1 MVQHPEPPKARQEQ
15 PRAQRL
21 GPRPLPL
28 HLATT
33 NLMLLSSLA
42 VWPIAKNAS
51 PHLNPHLLA
60 RFSQLLPDLASVD
73 PNEFTAALIR
83 AGLARIG
90 AMTGGMQRYRRHG
103 WHRDLPDPPVF
114 WREGSSRLLAY
125 GEAGMPVLLVPSLV
139 NRAYVLDLAEGQ
151 SLARWLPRSSTAGQ
165 GLRPFL
171 LDWGDPGE
179 AEQRFDLSAY
189 IARIRRALKHVKRE
203 TGQTPILLGYC
214 MGGNLALAAAVTAPE
229 DVAALALLATPWD
242 FHAGG
247 AHHAALVQ
255 ALAPALVPAP
265 ASAGEAP
272 PMLEVDT
279 LQGFFWALD
288 PFTALKKFTQFA
300 ALPEGSDAERRFVA
314 MEDWL
319 NDGVP
324 LAGAVARECLLGWYG
339 ENRPVQGRWLIDGRP
354 VLPQDWRKPALV
366 VLPERDKL
374 VPKEGAAA
382 LLTQMPQAKRLDAP
396 SGHIGMMVGPRAEAG
411 LWQPL
416 ADWLAATA
424 ATTAPQTEKP
434 ARKPRSRTAPSTGP
448 RTGPHTGRRATKV
461 QA

>member
-1 MVQHPEPPKARQEQ
+1 MMQHPEPPAS
-15 PRAQRL
+15 PAAGRL

-28 HLATT
+28 HLASA

-42 VWPIAKNAS
+42 VWPMLKDAS
-51 PHLNPHLLA
+51 AHSNPPWLA
-60 RFSQLLPDLASVD
+60 RFSSLLPLLASVD
-73 PNEFTAALIR
+73 PNDFNAALIR
-83 AGLARIG
+83 AGLARMG
-90 AMTGGMQRYRRHG
+90 AMTAGLTRYRQHP
-103 WHRDLPDPPVF
+103 WHRSLPPVPVV

-125 GEAGMPVLLVPSLV
+125 GEAGIPVLMVPSLV

-151 SLARWLPRSSTAGQ
+151 SLARWLRDQ
-165 GLRPFL
+165 DVRPFL
-171 LDWGDPGE
+171 LDWGDPDA
-179 AEQRFDLSAY
+179 AEQHFDLSAY
-189 IARIRRALKHVKRE
+189 IARIRRAIRHVKDQ
-203 TGQTPILLGYC
+203 TGEPPALLGYC

-229 DVAALALLATPWD
+229 DVAALALLAMPWD

-255 ALAPALVPAP
+255 ALAPALVPPP
-265 ASAGEAP
+265 ATDGGAP
-272 PMLEVDT
+272 PMLDVDV

-288 PFTALKKFTQFA
+288 PFTALKKFSQFA
-300 ALPEGSDAERRFVA
+300 AMPEGGDGARRFVA

-324 LAGAVARECLLGWYG
+324 LAGAVARECLIGWYG
-339 ENRPVQGRWLIDGRP
+339 ENRPVQGRWLVDGRP
-354 VLPQDWRKPALV
+354 VLPQDWKRPALV

-382 LLTQMPQAKRLDAP
+382 LLAQMPQASRLDAP
-396 SGHIGMMVGPRAEAG
+396 SGHIGMVVGPRAEAG

-416 ADWLAATA
+416 AGWLRQVAAPKA
-424 ATTAPQTEKP
+424 EKG
-434 ARKPRSRTAPSTGP
+434 RRGGKPRSRKT
-448 RTGPHTGRRATKV
+448 ATKV